1 VFWLFAAACAATS
14 VGTPLIAIVGT
25 LLLSAAGGALDSTVK
40 ALVADLVPASRPTT
54 A

>member
-1 VFWLFAAACAATS
+1 MS
-14 VGTPLIAIVGT
+14 
-25 LLLSAAGGALDSTVK
+25 GGALDSTVK